1 MNQSSGV
8 RNYSMQKMTSR
19 IILTDGGRSMVPRV
33 ASALSVS
40 LMLIV
45 LSAMPASPQNADA
58 GTVAFPFLVMGYDA
72 RSMAM
77 GGAACAV
84 QNGLYGV
91 LSNPAAVGYVGN
103 TQIMGGYRQVMMDV
117 WGYPLG
123 IAMPTKYGTFAPYLV
138 SLTSGDFNVINEDG
152 ILTGDRASSSYTA
165 LGVGWAR
172 TLGANI
178 AVGAALKGAYHY
190 IGAADESYSA
200 DGFAFDLGVQ
210 YKQRND
216 RIAYG
221 VALRNLGFMRSGYLD
236 EWNEYEMP
244 YGVEAGIAFVPKH
257 IPNLRLALDV
267 NKFNG
272 DYANFE
278 PAFEYTVIAKMLWVR
293 GGYAF
298 SMMDVEKMLEV
309 FSGERDDTY
318 QKSTVNTI
326 SLGVGVAATMDNVDL
341 KLDAA
346 MQFYTDISSPAV
358 IVSLLVGF

>member
-1 MNQSSGV
+1 MRDTIKQI
-8 RNYSMQKMTSR
+8 SR
-19 IILTDGGRSMVPRV
+19 IIGVDGGRTAP
-33 ASALSVS
+33 SAVSLLFVS
-40 LMLIV
+40 LMIIAV
-45 LSAMPASPQNADA
+45 SAPPAPSQNVDA

-91 LSNPAAVGYVGN
+91 LSNPAAVGYVNG

-123 IAMPTKYGTFAPYLV
+123 IAMPTRYGVFSPYLV
-138 SLTSGDFNVINEDG
+138 ALTSGEFNVIDEAG
-152 ILTGDRASSSYTA
+152 ILTGDRAQSSYTA

-172 TLGANI
+172 MIGANI

-200 DGFAFDLGVQ
+200 DGFAFDLGAQ
-210 YKQRND
+210 YRQRND

-221 VALRNLGFMRSGYLD
+221 LAVRNLGFMRSGYWN

-244 YGVEAGIAFVPKH
+244 YGVEAGVAFIPKH
-257 IPNLRLALDV
+257 IPNIRIAFDV

-272 DYANFE
+272 DYTNFE
-278 PAFEYTVIAKMLWVR
+278 PAFEYTVVAKTFWLR

-298 SMMDVEKMLEV
+298 SMMDVEKMLDV
-309 FSGERDDTY
+309 FRGERDDTY
-318 QKSTVNTI
+318 RKSSVNTL
-326 SLGVGVAATMDNVDL
+326 SLGVGVATVMDNVDL
-341 KLDAA
+341 KMDAA

>member
-1 MNQSSGV
+1 ML
-8 RNYSMQKMTSR
+8 KLISR
-19 IILTDGGRSMVPRV
+19 IIGRDGRRRT
-33 ASALSVS
+33 ASLGVSVLSVS
-40 LMLIV
+40 LTIIAI
-45 LSAMPASPQNADA
+45 SASPASPQNVNA

-91 LSNPAAVGYVGN
+91 LSNPAAIGYANN

-117 WGYPLG
+117 WGYPIG
-123 IAMPTKYGTFAPYLV
+123 IAMPTKHGAFAPYLI
-138 SLTSGDFNVINEDG
+138 SMTTGDFNVINEDG
-152 ILTGDRASSSYTA
+152 ILTGDRARSSYTA

-172 TLGANI
+172 TFGADI

-190 IGAADESYSA
+190 IGAATESYSA

-210 YKQRND
+210 YRQKND

-221 VALRNLGFMRSGYLD
+221 VALRNFGYMRSGYWG

-244 YGVEAGIAFVPKH
+244 YGIEAGVALVPRH
-257 IPNLRLALDV
+257 IPNLRIAFDV
-267 NKFNG
+267 NRFNG
-272 DYANFE
+272 DYTNFE
-278 PAFEYTVIAKMLWVR
+278 PAFEYTVVAKTFWVR

-298 SMMDVEKMLEV
+298 SIMDVEKMLDV
-309 FSGERDDTY
+309 FRGKRDDTY
-318 QKSTVNTI
+318 QKSTVNTL
-326 SLGVGVAATMDNVDL
+326 SLGIGVATALDNVDL

-346 MQFYTDISSPAV
+346 MQFYSDVSSPGI

>member
-1 MNQSSGV
+1 MYN
-8 RNYSMQKMTSR
+8 MLKLISR
-19 IILTDGGRSMVPRV
+19 IIGADRRWAMPTV

-40 LMLIV
+40 LMAIALFAPPV
-45 LSAMPASPQNADA
+45 SSQNAAA

-91 LSNPAAVGYVGN
+91 LSNPAAVGYVSG

-117 WGYPLG
+117 WGYPIG
-123 IAMPTKYGTFAPYLV
+123 IAAPTKYGIIAPYLV

-152 ILTGDRASSSYTA
+152 VLTGDRARSSYTA

-172 TLGANI
+172 TIGANI
-178 AVGAALKGAYHY
+178 AVGGALKGAYHY

-200 DGFAFDLGVQ
+200 DGFAVDIGAQ
-210 YKQRND
+210 YRQRND
-216 RIAYG
+216 RVSYG
-221 VALRNLGFMRSGYLD
+221 AVLRNLGFMRSGYWG

-244 YGVEAGIAFVPKH
+244 YGVEAGVAFVPKH
-257 IPNLRLALDV
+257 ITNLRIALDV

-278 PAFEYTVIAKMLWVR
+278 PAFEYTVVAKTFWVR

-298 SMMDVEKMLEV
+298 SMMDVEKMLDV
-309 FSGERDDTY
+309 FRGERDDAY
-318 QKSTVNTI
+318 QKSSVNTL
-326 SLGVGVAATMDNVDL
+326 SLGVGVATLLDNVDL

>member
-1 MNQSSGV
+1 MYN
-8 RNYSMQKMTSR
+8 MLKLISR
-19 IILTDGGRSMVPRV
+19 IIGADRRRTMPPA

-40 LMLIV
+40 LMAIALF
-45 LSAMPASPQNADA
+45 APPASPQNAAA

-91 LSNPAAVGYVGN
+91 LSNPAAVGYVSG

-117 WGYPLG
+117 WGYPIG
-123 IAMPTKYGTFAPYLV
+123 IAAPTKYGIFAPYLV

-152 ILTGDRASSSYTA
+152 VLTGDRARSSYTA

-172 TLGANI
+172 TVGANI
-178 AVGAALKGAYHY
+178 AVGGALKGAYHY

-200 DGFAFDLGVQ
+200 DGFAVDIGAQ
-210 YKQRND
+210 YRQRND
-216 RIAYG
+216 RVSYG
-221 VALRNLGFMRSGYLD
+221 AALRNLGFMRSGYWG

-244 YGVEAGIAFVPKH
+244 YGVEAGVAFVPKH
-257 IPNLRLALDV
+257 IPNLRIALDV

-278 PAFEYTVIAKMLWVR
+278 PAFEYTVVAKTFWVR

-298 SMMDVEKMLEV
+298 SMMDVEKMLDV
-309 FSGERDDTY
+309 FRGERDDAY
-318 QKSTVNTI
+318 QKSSVNTL
-326 SLGVGVAATMDNVDL
+326 SLGVGVATLLDNVDL